1 MDFFKGFIYSVA
13 IYNYKKD
20 GSISPKA
27 CGCQN
32 CTEEGDCLVNCKK
45 NEYFSKG
52 CKKCNSDC
60 EFGCSNNENCVLH
73 TDPYCEVFDEL
84 NTTCIKCINNTR
96 TNTFPCQCISQGVY
110 VMKENSCKCPDGFLI
125 YKNACD
131 ECIRY
136 LQPYDLDSYFLESFL
151 EIIFDFN
158 ITLKQISCLDIFFK
172 KDLSKFGKDFECE
185 FNQNNTYLKIKLG
198 KGFTLRNETI
208 EINPTKLRGLY
219 QECGYDKLDLSSKL
233 RYTAD
238 IPTPVALIQMFDR
251 ISLKCQDLVAD
262 GSLSTGQLLDGLM
275 YEWTVSEGL
284 SEYSKIFSSDSV
296 LVIPKKK
303 LIPGNYTVFL
313 TVKNKFDQTNSTYS
327 DIEVLETE
335 TLEAKFDP
343 LVDFICQASQDCI
356 FPIKKLISCFP
367 NPVISIK
374 WEFTKGYQRLSND
387 QLNKFWLSQTIPS
400 AVIIP
405 ANLFKPSSLTF
416 RLTLTE
422 TSKMIQVSK
431 EIRIKIKAD
440 PPKIAI
446 SRASGSISSLES
458 LSIDATIPTDE
469 STQII
474 YKWTCFYQS
483 APCSFYYDEA
493 NPILFVP
500 LNITSLRIFDQF
512 KLQVTTTTES
522 ASRYLQESETL
533 SNSVSFNCKFVSW
546 VVPKVNIYEIGSG
559 EQPKVFSFSRVVR
572 LTASLKDS
580 GDFSYKWRID
590 GFNDSVFVSDSNQI
604 AVGIDTQFLAKG
616 LEYKLILGVID
627 SKKHL
632 SEFEYEFRVNSPPKL
647 GVFTVMPEE
656 GVELETDFYLSAVDW
671 VDEEENYPMSYVF
684 GVYLRNRSNVLI
696 QKSSSY
702 YYQNLKMPF
711 FGNLTTLFVWVYD
724 SLDDYSE
731 ALIDIR
737 IRLDPGL
744 NVSTVTESV
753 GPDLQATLIPD
764 LPAQLYSKIITV
776 FNREQYI
783 DGTFSSP
790 LNSSN
795 ETNQKIYNIISDHLE
810 LYINSSIDSVYM
822 IDTSAGILLELNQN
836 PYIASFDNYN
846 NTLYISSILLN
857 SSNYVDTGI
866 RTSETILAS
875 TGKALYMNSIEQSP
889 KQAKSQEKFLNSM
902 SLKLS
907 NSLLP
912 EETITIDSE
921 KMTIDLKSVGVKIS
935 DSLISNSKNPNAKLI
950 IPSEYFQL
958 ISSQGISQL
967 LISQTFV
974 NISSSSNT
982 SIVSVSIFLQ
992 ETQLSPL
999 LQEGEFEIT
1008 IPYKNVSNILNP
1020 VCVFLNSSQKWDKT
1034 GCHVKEL
1041 TSKSIICRCSHL
1053 TMFSGGDIN
1062 SGFFPSNNFDETTE
1076 IKSIKNLNATS
1087 AIGFY
1092 FIGVLLSLYFI
1103 MGANTLFRDYRDI
1116 KELYIE
1122 LERKNFKR
1130 LDPES
1135 QGIDE
1140 KENLAF
1146 DIENY
1151 QNEDLIGVK
1160 SFKELFLQS
1169 FKRVFER
1176 HKFFTIYHKY
1186 DPNSARFARISLICI
1201 NLVGKMY
1208 FIGLFYVGATSKDSS
1223 VNEVI
1228 KGYSY
1233 RDFLVAFWSNLII
1246 LVIDLIFYK
1255 LMKRRPLDPG
1265 HPREIFY
1272 RNLKFN
1278 IKKQA
1283 VVMIVYSGLLVYFSW
1298 GIIMFAKNLE
1308 TYISYKW
1315 IVNTTAS
1322 IFFTLFI
1329 NPFVK
1334 VIIVDILIM
1343 NILLFAKRKMNTRQ
1357 TNSGK
1362 VVPSSDNYDVVSFG
1376 DAL

>member
-1 MDFFKGFIYSVA
+1 MICNINCLECTGEYYKNCTSCYLTLNSFCIDTCPTLLTQQGQTCEYPSNPRIFVKLDKLTGTHLTNINSLNFSSTSANNYPHYQISDPVSEYKRGLYFNSSPLFSNFDLKMNFNFTLIFWLRIQHYGIILTKEQFGLEFVGDGVNLRVADEDNGNFTYSLKGNSYWDVWMFFSISFKSGHVTEVNALFNSKISKAADKDKFFIDRKGILVIDEKESDFAGWIYLFVYSPLLLGSKDVFVSDYLKVELLACQRNEFLEGTCKPCKDNCNCRRAKDCSLCDQPLCEICEDYTSPCIKCFTQAGFRPGTNKCVLCNPRCTICVFSVDLCSVCKPSYLLNHDNTCIKYCSSGDNQENFQCIQSKSQILSFKFTKITNQYESGNFSLFLGKEPTYYPDYDYLDPMILPLRGLYFNRSQCTLGSYYNFSSIALANSQTFEIYFLALEGSGVILTLNNETDNFIVLTYKEFGKDFDLSLNYLMTDFIDESYFNLTWRLKFGTWNYLKWTLVFGDGFSEIQSWVNYVESFRLIADNCVFTQSDELFMQLGNFRRMDFFKGFIYSVA

-45 NEYFSKG
+45 NEYFLKG

-219 QECGYDKLDLSSKL
+219 QECGYEKVDLSSKL

-275 YEWTVSEGL
+275 YEWAVSEGL

-546 VVPKVNIYEIGSG
+546 VVPKVNIYEISSG
-559 EQPKVFSFSRVVR
+559 EQPKVFSFKGIVR
-572 LTASLKDS
+572 LTASLQDS
-580 GDFSYKWRID
+580 EGYSYVWRID
-590 GFNDSVFVSDSNQI
+590 GLNSSVFVAGFNQI
-604 AVGIDTQFLAKG
+604 AVGIDT
-616 LEYKLILGVID
+616 
-627 SKKHL
+627 
-632 SEFEYEFRVNSPPKL
+632 
-647 GVFTVMPEE
+647 
-656 GVELETDFYLSAVDW
+656 
-671 VDEEENYPMSYVF
+671 
-684 GVYLRNRSNVLI
+684 
-696 QKSSSY
+696 
-702 YYQNLKMPF
+702 
-711 FGNLTTLFVWVYD
+711 
-724 SLDDYSE
+724 
-731 ALIDIR
+731 
-737 IRLDPGL
+737 
-744 NVSTVTESV
+744 
-753 GPDLQATLIPD
+753 
-764 LPAQLYSKIITV
+764 
-776 FNREQYI
+776 
-783 DGTFSSP
+783 
-790 LNSSN
+790 
-795 ETNQKIYNIISDHLE
+795 
-810 LYINSSIDSVYM
+810 
-822 IDTSAGILLELNQN
+822 
-836 PYIASFDNYN
+836 
-846 NTLYISSILLN
+846 
-857 SSNYVDTGI
+857 
-866 RTSETILAS
+866 
-875 TGKALYMNSIEQSP
+875 
-889 KQAKSQEKFLNSM
+889 
-902 SLKLS
+902 
-907 NSLLP
+907 
-912 EETITIDSE
+912 
-921 KMTIDLKSVGVKIS
+921 
-935 DSLISNSKNPNAKLI
+935 
-950 IPSEYFQL
+950 
-958 ISSQGISQL
+958 
-967 LISQTFV
+967 
-974 NISSSSNT
+974 
-982 SIVSVSIFLQ
+982 
-992 ETQLSPL
+992 
-999 LQEGEFEIT
+999 
-1008 IPYKNVSNILNP
+1008 
-1020 VCVFLNSSQKWDKT
+1020 
-1034 GCHVKEL
+1034 
-1041 TSKSIICRCSHL
+1041 
-1053 TMFSGGDIN
+1053 
-1062 SGFFPSNNFDETTE
+1062 
-1076 IKSIKNLNATS
+1076 
-1087 AIGFY
+1087 
-1092 FIGVLLSLYFI
+1092 
-1103 MGANTLFRDYRDI
+1103 
-1116 KELYIE
+1116 
-1122 LERKNFKR
+1122 
-1130 LDPES
+1130 
-1135 QGIDE
+1135 
-1140 KENLAF
+1140 
-1146 DIENY
+1146 
-1151 QNEDLIGVK
+1151 
-1160 SFKELFLQS
+1160 
-1169 FKRVFER
+1169 
-1176 HKFFTIYHKY
+1176 
-1186 DPNSARFARISLICI
+1186 
-1201 NLVGKMY
+1201 
-1208 FIGLFYVGATSKDSS
+1208 
-1223 VNEVI
+1223 
-1228 KGYSY
+1228 
-1233 RDFLVAFWSNLII
+1233 
-1246 LVIDLIFYK
+1246 
-1255 LMKRRPLDPG
+1255 
-1265 HPREIFY
+1265 
-1272 RNLKFN
+1272 
-1278 IKKQA
+1278 
-1283 VVMIVYSGLLVYFSW
+1283 
-1298 GIIMFAKNLE
+1298 
-1308 TYISYKW
+1308 
-1315 IVNTTAS
+1315 
-1322 IFFTLFI
+1322 
-1329 NPFVK
+1329 
-1334 VIIVDILIM
+1334 
-1343 NILLFAKRKMNTRQ
+1343 
-1357 TNSGK
+1357 
-1362 VVPSSDNYDVVSFG
+1362 
-1376 DAL
+1376 